1 MFTGFIGLSAAF
13 ELSAI
18 LPAWPVMLLLKL
30 VSFTMPKLR
39 LKPCFDPTLIVSDL
53 DALKQWEK
61 DPLVAREK
69 LTVGYISTLASA
81 AGSLQPL
88 IRTMRTP
95 LLMMWGTGDK
105 VVSLRGHELMVK
117 ESQSADCTLKLYE
130 GAYHNILAEP
140 KHREQAVRDIADW
153 LLKF

>member
-18 LPAWPVMLLLKL
+18 LPSWPVMLLLRIL
-30 VSFTMPKLR
+30 FLILPKLR

-53 DALKQWEK
+53 GALKEWEQ

-69 LTVGYISTLASA
+69 LTVGYVTTLASA
-81 AGSLQPL
+81 ASSLQPL
-88 IRTMRTP
+88 IPAMRVP
-95 LLMMWGTGDK
+95 MLMMWGTGDK
-105 VVSLRGHELMVK
+105 VVSLRGHELMVN
-117 ESQSADCTLKLYE
+117 ESHSVDHTLKLYE

-153 LLKF
+153 ILKF